1 MSDLSIAENRNKG
14 LEWMEGEA
22 QHRRNIESE
31 LAKRSRKVGGKTNF
45 SGKLQP
51 SPLWRTESTGIKRE
65 MKIITAMKKLT
76 VV

>member
-1 MSDLSIAENRNKG
+1 MYDLSIAENRNKG

-51 SPLWRTESTGIKRE
+51 SPL
-65 MKIITAMKKLT
+65 
-76 VV
+76 